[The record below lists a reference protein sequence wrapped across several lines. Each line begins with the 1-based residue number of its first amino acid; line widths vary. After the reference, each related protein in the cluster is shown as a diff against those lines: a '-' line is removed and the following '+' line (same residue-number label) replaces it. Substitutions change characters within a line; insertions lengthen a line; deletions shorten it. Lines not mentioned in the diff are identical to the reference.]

1 MSAKDCYSPTCLTL
15 NFTTMKLYQFNNV
28 VVKETDQTPDPLF
41 NPNEITRVKDILDLH
56 KRGMSV
62 AVSSSLRGSFDDD
75 RSDYAKLSSPNME
88 SDKLFPSIPRL
99 VAQNAHYKSSLE
111 QRKIELE
118 KAKELED
125 FKSKMNIETSSN
137 ADV

>member
-1 MSAKDCYSPTCLTL
+1 ML
-15 NFTTMKLYQFNNV
+15 LYQFNNV
-28 VVKETDQTPDPLF
+28 VVKETDQTPDPLY

-56 KRGMSV
+56 KRGINV
-62 AVSSSLRGSFDDD
+62 AVPSSLRGPFDDD

-111 QRKIELE
+111 QRKNALE

>member
-1 MSAKDCYSPTCLTL
+1 
-15 NFTTMKLYQFNNV
+15 MKLYHFNNV

-56 KRGMSV
+56 KRGISA
-62 AVSSSLRGSFDDD
+62 AVPSALRGSFDDD
-75 RSDYAKLSSPNME
+75 RSDYTKLSSPNME

-111 QRKIELE
+111 QRRIELE
-118 KAKELED
+118 KAKEIED
-125 FKSKMNIETSSN
+125 FKSKMNIESSSN